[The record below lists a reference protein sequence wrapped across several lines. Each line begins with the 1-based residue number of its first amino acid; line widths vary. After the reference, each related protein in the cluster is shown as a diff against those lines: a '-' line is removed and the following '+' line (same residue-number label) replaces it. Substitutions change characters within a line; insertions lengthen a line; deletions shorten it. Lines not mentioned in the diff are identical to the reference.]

1 MTTYYK
7 GTLFLNSELNN
18 SWRDIGHSYSRGS
31 TFRCSYSWFSSGDYS
46 ELEYDDKEYFG
57 NYFLENSSYD
67 CSEIRNSKIIFIL
80 NKLIKQI
87 RFYSLESTNILDVV
101 FEKII
106 DKDGVVYGKELY
118 TGLIFPLSRQND
130 FKNYRYNVRAR
141 IYNTEKRHELQCV
154 VNYNIPS
161 LSLCEVIIGSV
172 DIANQNEVLE
182 YKNKFSKGFGKK
194 KRQRDFEE
202 DIRIWYNKNVYN
214 CEIVPKKDEVKS
226 KKELIS
232 QSSETKIMD
241 NIEYLLM
248 KLKKVSN
255 ELYSKYQNEYNELLS
270 GLTGD
275 SLINLRP
282 TTLLGFQ
289 SLEASIEIE
298 LFTNKHQAN
307 SILDC
312 LNTLEKEYLNNV
324 LTGADKQTSI
334 TFNEL
339 ERISELFLKI
349 KNRYNLLE
357 QRNVLKKIGFLYL
370 MEVKENIDSFL
381 VSDLENSYFKEYLK
395 TMLIHID
402 ALKELGIIKS
412 NILIDLNNDLNV
424 ASVLEIIKNIEF
436 NVYEKEKVNELVK
449 RLEY

>member
-1 MTTYYK
+1 
-7 GTLFLNSELNN
+7 
-18 SWRDIGHSYSRGS
+18 
-31 TFRCSYSWFSSGDYS
+31 
-46 ELEYDDKEYFG
+46 
-57 NYFLENSSYD
+57 
-67 CSEIRNSKIIFIL
+67 
-80 NKLIKQI
+80 
-87 RFYSLESTNILDVV
+87 
-101 FEKII
+101 
-106 DKDGVVYGKELY
+106 
-118 TGLIFPLSRQND
+118 
-130 FKNYRYNVRAR
+130 
-141 IYNTEKRHELQCV
+141 
-154 VNYNIPS
+154 
-161 LSLCEVIIGSV
+161 
-172 DIANQNEVLE
+172 
-182 YKNKFSKGFGKK
+182 
-194 KRQRDFEE
+194 
-202 DIRIWYNKNVYN
+202 
-214 CEIVPKKDEVKS
+214 
-226 KKELIS
+226 
-232 QSSETKIMD
+232 MD

-248 KLKKVSN
+248 KLKKVNN

-275 SLINLRP
+275 NLINLRP

-307 SILDC
+307 SILEC

-324 LTGADKQTSI
+324 LTGIDKQTSI

-381 VSDLENSYFKEYLK
+381 VNDLENSYFKEYLK

-402 ALKELGIIKS
+402 ALKELGIIKG

-449 RLEY
+449 KLEC